1 MTLPCQL
8 LIHFGEAA
16 FPPYLTARKFQLSG
30 SAQRKD
36 KYRVLFEIYENFESR
51 SHKSALFSRDKT
63 SRRRVKKQKRA
74 SREREREEARES
86 ERHYPEPRGVERR
99 RDAKVASFAE
109 GEGHGLTVRV
119 LRDKWRRWV
128 EEDST
133 RTEKNRRKFKAARWA
148 RVPPRLAIGSNSTYG
163 PMRRAGEH
171 PRLWRYVLFFV
182 PPWLIIYL
190 AAPRFSLKIF
200 QLL

>member
-63 SRRRVKKQKRA
+63 SRRRVKKQKDPAERK
-74 SREREREEARES
+74 REKVRES
-86 ERHYPEPRGVERR
+86 ERHYPEQRGVERR

-109 GEGHGLTVRV
+109 GESHGLTVRV
-119 LRDKWRRWV
+119 LRDKWRR
-128 EEDST
+128 
-133 RTEKNRRKFKAARWA
+133 
-148 RVPPRLAIGSNSTYG
+148 
-163 PMRRAGEH
+163 
-171 PRLWRYVLFFV
+171 
-182 PPWLIIYL
+182 
-190 AAPRFSLKIF
+190 
-200 QLL
+200 